1 MRHSRCMNS
10 WKEKRFGVNRRLRGV
25 RRTNPGAA
33 IGAQNRR
40 VLQKLAQRFPQLL
53 PAVAAQDQ
61 LGAIAQTHCIV
72 AVKKRRE
79 FSYSIKIDDG
89 GTMDAHELSRVQAL
103 LN

>member
-1 MRHSRCMNS
+1 MRHSTCVSS
-10 WKEKRFGVNRRLRGV
+10 WTEKRFGVNRRMRGV
-25 RRTNPGAA
+25 GRTNLGAA
-33 IGAQNRR
+33 IEAQNRR
-40 VLQKLAQRFPQLL
+40 VLQKLAQRFLQLL

-79 FSYSIKIDDG
+79 FYYSIKIDDG
-89 GTMDAHELSRVQAL
+89 RTMDAQELSHVQAL